1 MRRLKSYSRTSLRFI
16 SIGGQRVLHSH
27 QQLRSLVLKRLQR
40 PDVANL
46 FSTPEE
52 DAGKHEFIWYTSLPG
67 TITGFEALPSDQ
79 RQRREAELQSA
90 LDVLRG
96 LAGQLR
102 AEAGA
107 DRRSLEA
114 EILEAATT
122 VPDDSCKFMVGNQPV
137 LAAWGSSLAASSRAN
152 VDVVW
157 TAQASEPPSIQPS
170 QSKAPVPDTPPG
182 GAAGNAA
189 EIGAT
194 ASARAGSF
202 TRLRHAAWLLP
213 VLAGMLLV
221 AVAHLFGP
229 LNGGLN
235 FAGLFLS
242 FSTPSAG
249 VEIDKDAGLRGDVA
263 DLEKQLLSRLD
274 TCPAPSTREGST
286 APSLPMP
293 HQPIEEKEALPPA
306 PTREAAP
313 APSLP
318 IPPPA
323 LEKNDAP
330 SVQVTRDDET
340 GPSLSIPP
348 QALEKKDTSFL
359 SGCWNAPEVSVVM
372 NAGSPDEE
380 STLAEAV
387 LCFDAGGKT
396 GKRTI
401 RNSKISCEG
410 PLSANLTEKSVTIM
424 APPMRCTGGP
434 PFFSQAT
441 IICVAEGSQTLCKVT
456 QPGHSDPI
464 DITFTKRD
472 EK

>member
-170 QSKAPVPDTPPG
+170 QPKAPVPDTPPG

-263 DLEKQLLSRLD
+263 DLEKQLVSRLD
-274 TCPAPSTREGST
+274 ACPAPPTRQGST
-286 APSLPMP
+286 V
-293 HQPIEEKEALPPA
+293 PP
-306 PTREAAP
+306 
-313 APSLP
+313 LP
-318 IPPPA
+318 IPPHVAEKAVRPSSPTPKPVEVTPPPVPA
-323 LEKNDAP
+323 PQAAIPPISEPPAGMLSCDWSGNSGGEG
-330 SVQVTRDDET
+330 VTRNKHYLGDRPGRVSISYET
-340 GPSLSIPP
+340 YSIPDDIKVMYRDQQLTGTDGP
-348 QALEKKDTSFL
+348 R
-359 SGCWNAPEVSVVM
+359 SGCGTLDFDWNPVAGVYSVDVIVTGEQSGTIWSYSMSCPGVSR
-372 NAGSPDEE
+372 NEE
-380 STLAEAV
+380 QSSNIPFRRLLRQL
-387 LCFDAGGKT
+387 LC
-396 GKRTI
+396 
-401 RNSKISCEG
+401 
-410 PLSANLTEKSVTIM
+410 
-424 APPMRCTGGP
+424 
-434 PFFSQAT
+434 Q
-441 IICVAEGSQTLCKVT
+441 
-456 QPGHSDPI
+456 
-464 DITFTKRD
+464 
-472 EK
+472 